1 MRQEIKDMMLG
12 DIALFAEKI
21 HAYEAGEVDKKAYKG
36 FSGGFGSYP
45 QRNGGYMLRLRMSG
59 GRLTKERLEF
69 FARSVEEYEVERLK
83 LTTCQTIQMH
93 NLPAQTTVEL
103 MAKAV
108 DVDIIT
114 RGGGGDFTRNTMA
127 SPLSGVEQGEY
138 FDVMPWAEA
147 AGEYMLGFVRDLK
160 LPRKLK
166 VAFSNSPANSTHAT
180 FRDLGFVARED
191 GRFDVYCAGG
201 LGPNPRLGVK
211 VMERLEPELCG
222 ACIDAMLSVFKTFG
236 NYENRAKSRTRY
248 LQEMLG
254 VDGLKAEFVKAFEET
269 KKTSPRL
276 MIQET
281 VVDKSPTGTVA
292 GPRVIH
298 QKQEGLYAVSYHPK
312 GGNLPAGKPRVL
324 YETIREMPF
333 VEGRIAPDGT
343 LYFINL
349 TAEEAQK
356 VLAVTQD
363 SALSPFQCSV
373 SCIGGTICS
382 TGVRDSQGVLAA
394 MMEAVEEAGLS
405 DRALPAV
412 HVSGCPSSCGTQ
424 QVGALGFQGGAKLV
438 DGVSQPAFMLSVKG
452 CEVQGQEYLGE
463 NLGMMLQSDIPAFI
477 VELGRLVDETGMEF
491 HAWLSEREEDFRAL
505 ADKYING

>member
-21 HAYEAGEVDKKAYKG
+21 HAYEAGEVEKKAYKG

-69 FARSVEEYEVERLK
+69 FAKSAEDYQVDRMK

-103 MAKAV
+103 MEKAV

-127 SPLSGVEQGEY
+127 SPLSGVEQGEF

-147 AGEYMLGFVRDLK
+147 AGEYMLGFVRELK

-191 GRFDVYCAGG
+191 GKFDVYCAGG

-211 VMERLEPELCG
+211 VVEGLEPELCT
-222 ACIDAMLSVFKTFG
+222 ACIDAMISVFKTFG

-248 LQEMLG
+248 LQDTLG
-254 VDGLKAEFVKAFEET
+254 ADGLKAEFIKAFEQA

-276 MIQET
+276 SVQET
-281 VVDKSPTGTVA
+281 VVDKTPAGTIA
-292 GPRVIH
+292 GPRVIP
-298 QKQEGLYAVSYHPK
+298 QKQEGLYAVSYHPR
-312 GGNLPAGKPRVL
+312 GGNLPVEKPREL
-324 YETIREMPF
+324 YELIKDMPC
-333 VEGRIAPDGT
+333 VEGRIAPGGT

-356 VLAVTQD
+356 VLSATQD
-363 SALSPFQCSV
+363 SAVSPFQCSV

-382 TGVRDSQGVLAA
+382 TGVRDSQGLLAA
-394 MMEAVEEAGLS
+394 MLEAVEKAGLS
-405 DRALPAV
+405 DQALPTV

-424 QVGALGFQGGAKLV
+424 QIGTLGFQGGSKMV
-438 DGVSQPAFMLSVKG
+438 DGVSQPAFMLYVKG
-452 CEVQGQEYLGE
+452 CEVQGQECLGE
-463 NLGMMLQSDIPAFI
+463 TVGMMLQRDIPAFV
-477 VELGRLVDETGMEF
+477 VELGKLVDEAGMEF
-491 HAWLSEREEDFRAL
+491 HAWFAEHEKEFRAL
-505 ADKYING
+505 AGKYIGG